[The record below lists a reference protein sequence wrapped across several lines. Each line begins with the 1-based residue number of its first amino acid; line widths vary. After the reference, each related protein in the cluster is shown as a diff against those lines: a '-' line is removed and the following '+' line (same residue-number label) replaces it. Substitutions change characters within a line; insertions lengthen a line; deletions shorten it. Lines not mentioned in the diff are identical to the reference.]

1 MGAEMAIRELT
12 QTLDGDSTDAKV
24 VAVLA
29 LPDDATA
36 ATAALK
42 AALEGADPMLEVVLL
57 DALYRLN
64 RDPHVEERLIAILD
78 SPAAQGDGGEELY
91 MMARIALNRVLA
103 DDGDAVSGES
113 SAVVAEAVL
122 GVEPGGLV
130 KLAVIVHGTWARD
143 GAWWRSQ
150 GDFHTYLKAKCGV
163 DHLYD
168 GDEPFIW
175 SGRNRDQARSDAADA
190 FGRWVIRHDPEE
202 LEVYAHSHGANVAM
216 LSTHLGL
223 EIDKLVMMSPPVRK
237 DYFAQWDRVGEAF
250 NIQSKFDPVV
260 GIARGG
266 RWFELGGRVR
276 ELELDVRGHSVS
288 HDPDVW
294 EQFKVPEFV
303 GLR

>member
-1 MGAEMAIRELT
+1 MSAEVAIRNLNQALGGE
-12 QTLDGDSTDAKV
+12 SNDAKV

-36 ATAALK
+36 ATAALE
-42 AALEGADPMLEVVLL
+42 AALGDADPLLEVALL

-64 RDPHVEERLIAILD
+64 RDPQVEQRLIAILD
-78 SPAAQGDGGEELY
+78 SPAARGDGGEELY
-91 MMARIALNRVLA
+91 MMARIALNRVL
-103 DDGDAVSGES
+103 DDGGDVISGEA
-113 SAVVAEAVL
+113 SALAGAAVL
-122 GVEPGGLV
+122 GIDETGLV

-143 GAWWRSQ
+143 GSWWRSQ
-150 GDFHTYLKAKCGV
+150 GDFHTYLKTNCGV
-163 DHLYD
+163 DYLYD
-168 GDEPFIW
+168 GDEPFEW
-175 SGRNRDQARSDAADA
+175 SGRNRDQARTDAAEA
-190 FGRWVIRHDPEE
+190 FGRWVARHDPEK
-202 LEVYAHSHGANVAM
+202 LDVYAHSHGANVAM
-216 LSTHLGL
+216 LATHLGL

-266 RWFELGGRVR
+266 RWFQLGEQVR

-288 HDPDVW
+288 HDPEVW
-294 EQFKVPEFV
+294 EQNKVPEFV